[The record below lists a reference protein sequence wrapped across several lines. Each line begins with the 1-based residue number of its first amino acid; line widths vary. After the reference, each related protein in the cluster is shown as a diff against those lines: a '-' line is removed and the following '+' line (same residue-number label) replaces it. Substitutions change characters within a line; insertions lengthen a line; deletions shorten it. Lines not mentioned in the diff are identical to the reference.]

1 MFASTPLFRTLFLLL
16 FFSLSFQSW
25 AQQAGYR
32 LLVFEGSDWCA
43 NCRRLNKKVLSTSV
57 IQDFLDKK
65 SITLQKVDF
74 PQRKK
79 LADSILQQNKALAE
93 RYGFR
98 GEFPTVM
105 LVHSTSDVSKRI
117 PYRNESPEEF
127 IDLLNA
133 IIQKNP

>member
-1 MFASTPLFRTLFLLL
+1 MLLFLTAYSAFTLV
-16 FFSLSFQSW
+16 
-25 AQQAGYR
+25 QATGSEFR

-43 NCRRLNKKVLSTSV
+43 NCRRLNKKVLSTSE

-65 SITLQKVDF
+65 SIALQKVDF

-105 LVHSTSDVSKRI
+105 LVHSTSDVSKT
-117 PYRNESPEEF
+117 
-127 IDLLNA
+127 
-133 IIQKNP
+133 NPLPQRKS

>member
-1 MFASTPLFRTLFLLL
+1 MSFLRTSAL
-16 FFSLSFQSW
+16 FFFLCLTFTMQ
-25 AQQAGYR
+25 AQDTNYT

-43 NCRRLNKKVLSTSV
+43 NCRRLDKKVLSSSE
-57 IQDFLDKK
+57 IQDFFIKQK
-65 SITLQKVDF
+65 INVQKVDF

-105 LVHSTSDVSKRI
+105 LVQSTSDVSKRI

-127 IDLLNA
+127 IDLLKA